1 METFKEQQGR
11 EMEQMRELITGLSRQ
26 VFHIASN
33 SGGSEE
39 GSSGNPNHSLLRLA
53 RVEFPKFLGEDVQ
66 GWIYKCDQFFEI
78 DNVDE
83 DVKVRIASIHLSE
96 RALQWHQS
104 FMKSRSGRE
113 WPLWAE
119 YKGVITK

>member
-1 METFKEQQGR
+1 M
-11 EMEQMRELITGLSRQ
+11 
-26 VFHIASN
+26 
-33 SGGSEE
+33 
-39 GSSGNPNHSLLRLA
+39 
-53 RVEFPKFLGEDVQ
+53 Q